1 MTHTAPT
8 RSPDGTPAGTP
19 ARIVVL
25 ASGGGSNLQSL
36 IDHFAG
42 AASAV
47 GQIVWVGSDREEA
60 GALQRAARAGIAS
73 GLVEAPGD
81 ANAMCAQLDAIGTDV
96 LVLAGYLKL
105 VPAGV
110 VRAFHGRLLNIH
122 PALLPA
128 FGGAGMWGP
137 RIHQAVIAHGV
148 TVTGVTVHFV
158 DEEFDRG
165 PILAQWPVPVR
176 GDDTPESLAA
186 RVLQVE
192 HLLYPPCVEAVAAR
206 RVGLDAEGRVRGA
219 VGVDSTLPPSTRF
232 ALSAA
237 AAATFAA
244 ELGAMFPR

>member
-1 MTHTAPT
+1 MTLSAHSRT
-8 RSPDGTPAGTP
+8 PDGTP

-47 GQIVWVGSDREEA
+47 GRIVWVGSDRDDA
-60 GALQRAARAGIAS
+60 GALQRAAAAGIARGIVAS
-73 GLVEAPGD
+73 PGD
-81 ANAMCAQLDAIGTDV
+81 GDAMCAQLDAIGTDV

-105 VPAGV
+105 VPASV
-110 VRAFHGRLLNIH
+110 VRAFRGRLLNIH

-128 FGGAGMWGP
+128 FGGAGMWGQ

-165 PILAQWPVPVR
+165 PILAQWPVPVV
-176 GDDTPESLAA
+176 GGDTPESLAA

-206 RVGLDAEGRVRGA
+206 RVGLDTNGRVRGA
-219 VGVDSTLPPSTRF
+219 VGVAHTDTARTRF
-232 ALSAA
+232 ALANV
-237 AAATFAA
+237 ATFAE
-244 ELGAMFPR
+244 ELGTMFPR

>member
-1 MTHTAPT
+1 M
-8 RSPDGTPAGTP
+8 
-19 ARIVVL
+19 VL

-42 AASAV
+42 PASAN
-47 GQIVWVGSDREEA
+47 GRIVWVGSDRTDA

-73 GLVEAPGD
+73 GLVEAPNDD
-81 ANAMCAQLDAIGTDV
+81 AAMCAQLEAIGTDV

-137 RIHQAVIAHGV
+137 RIHQAVIAHGA

-176 GDDTPESLAA
+176 GGDTPESLAA

-192 HLLYPPCVEAVAAR
+192 HLLYPPCVEAVAAG
-206 RVGLDAEGRVRGA
+206 RVGLDADGRVRGT
-219 VGVDSTLPPSTRF
+219 VGVDGAMPAAARF
-232 ALSAA
+232 ALSDV
-237 AAATFAA
+237 ATPSFPA
-244 ELGAMFPR
+244 ELGAMYPR